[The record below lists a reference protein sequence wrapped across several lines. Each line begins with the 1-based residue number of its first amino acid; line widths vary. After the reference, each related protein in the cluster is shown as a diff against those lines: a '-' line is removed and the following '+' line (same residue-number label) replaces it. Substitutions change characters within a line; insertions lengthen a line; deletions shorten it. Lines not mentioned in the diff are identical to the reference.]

1 MKLKLQ
7 DATTFS
13 KSIDLI
19 SDLVLEAKIKVNE
32 FGLSIVAIDPAN
44 VAMVSLKIPKSA
56 FSEFEVES
64 ETLGVNLEN
73 LKKIL
78 KRCGKTASLILE
90 KHENMLELRIEDKVK
105 KTFSLNL
112 IEIEGEDKDFPAHLE
127 YTSKIEINS
136 QELIDSIEDC
146 AVVSDACAFV
156 VQDGNFILEAKE
168 VNSAKS
174 EFSSENIKI
183 EAVDCKSRYS
193 LEYLQKFL
201 KAGKVF
207 SETNLNF
214 SNDHPLKIDFKSETV
229 SLSFLLA
236 PRIETD

>member
-1 MKLKLQ
+1 MKLKLD

-19 SDLVLEAKIKVNE
+19 SELVLEAKIKVNE

-44 VAMVSLKIPKSA
+44 VSMVSLKIPKSA
-56 FSEFEVES
+56 FAEFEVED

-73 LKKIL
+73 LKKVL
-78 KRCGKTASLILE
+78 KRSGKTASLILE
-90 KHENMLELRIEDKVK
+90 NKENMLEIRIEDKVK

-112 IEIEGEDKDFPAHLE
+112 IEIEGEDKDFPAHLD

-146 AVVSDACAFV
+146 TVVSDACSFIV
-156 VQDGNFILEAKE
+156 EEGNFILEAKE
-168 VNSAKS
+168 MNSARS
-174 EFSSENIKI
+174 EFSKENIKI
-183 EAVDCKSRYS
+183 EAVDCRSRYS
-193 LEYLQKFL
+193 LDYLQKFL
-201 KAGKVF
+201 KAGKIF
-207 SETNLNF
+207 PETNLNF
-214 SNDHPLKIDFKSETV
+214 SNDHPLKIDFTSETV